1 MKAAVV
7 HDFGLPP
14 RYADFGEPAS
24 EPGHTVLEVAAAG
37 LHQLVR
43 ARASGQHYSSGTTLP
58 QIAGADGVGRLPD
71 GRHVW
76 FGPVQAPWGTMAER
90 VAVRDGSWLVLPDGA
105 DPVRVAGQVNTAM
118 SSWLALRIKAELQP
132 GQTVAVLGASGASGR
147 LAVQIAKA
155 LGAGRVVAIGRNPA
169 ALEPLTEIGADR
181 IVRLSEDGELLDDLG
196 PDELDVIVDY
206 LWSKPAVN
214 LLTAA
219 LTDRKDAGRPLTL
232 VQVGSMAG
240 PEATMPA
247 APLRS
252 RNLRLVGSG
261 IGSIPMPQVMAE
273 MPRIIAAVAA
283 EQFDGPVRAVELR
296 DVESAWSSEVAPGE
310 RIVLVP

>member
-7 HDFGLPP
+7 HDFELAP
-14 RYADFGEPAS
+14 RYADFDEPVPEA
-24 EPGHTVLEVAAAG
+24 GHTVLEVAAAG

-43 ARASGQHYSSGTTLP
+43 GRASGRHYSSGTTLP
-58 QIAGADGVGRLPD
+58 QVAGADGVGRLPD
-71 GRHVW
+71 GAHVW
-76 FGPVQAPWGTMAER
+76 FGPVPAPWGAMAER

-105 DPVRVAGQVNTAM
+105 DPVRVAGHVNTAM
-118 SSWLALRIKAELQP
+118 SSWLALRLKAELQP
-132 GQTVAVLGASGASGR
+132 GQTVAVLGATGASGR

-169 ALEPLTEIGADR
+169 ALESLTEIGADR

-206 LWSKPAVN
+206 LWSAPAVN

-219 LTDRKDAGRPLTL
+219 LTDREDPGRPLTL

-240 PEATMPA
+240 PEAAIPA
-247 APLRS
+247 AALRS

-261 IGSIPMPQVMAE
+261 IGSIPMSEVMTE
-273 MPRIIAAVAA
+273 MPRIIEAVATG
-283 EQFDGPVRAVELR
+283 QFDGPVRAVELS
-296 DVESAWSSEVAPGE
+296 DVESAWSADVDPGT
-310 RIVLVP
+310 RIVIVP